1 MHRMVALRYT
11 IISTDRRER
20 VRRGLYAERDSV
32 CRESAGSLHTSS
44 WQSSTGGPEMIDKN
58 REPMSSSAEDR
69 KDRRQRERL
78 AELTRSFKKDPKD
91 FVQKVEQACPVGTQ
105 PATALLDAAVVL
117 AEQDEFKPA
126 LALLDRAAMLY
137 EAKQDNAGLAHV
149 YVNMGPL
156 YGMLDEMEKGI
167 GLSLKA
173 EVLAKGLPADPEFT
187 LHYASDLGGMYTE
200 MEEWDKAM
208 HYFQVACDTSKGMGN
223 REVEADALLVM
234 SQVAIAQGDAVTARE
249 LAGKGGALGKALHD
263 KLFQARALQTIGDA
277 SALDGNHEQAVVLF
291 QQALD
296 LEADQPDLE
305 LRQQLFGEMSESYE
319 VAGNKEL
326 AEDYRSRAADL
337 DETDEDMDDLDDSG
351 E

>member
-1 MHRMVALRYT
+1 MT
-11 IISTDRRER
+11 
-20 VRRGLYAERDSV
+20 
-32 CRESAGSLHTSS
+32 
-44 WQSSTGGPEMIDKN
+44 DKN

-91 FVQKVEQACPVGTQ
+91 FVQKVEQACPAGTP

-126 LALLDRAAMLY
+126 LALLDRAIVLY
-137 EAKQDNAGLAHV
+137 EAKHDNAGLAHV

-167 GLSLKA
+167 TFSLKA
-173 EVLAKGLPADPEFT
+173 EALAKDLPADPELT

-208 HYFQVACDTSKGMGN
+208 HYFQIACTTSKSMGN
-223 REVEADALLVM
+223 KDLETDALLIM
-234 SQVAIAQGDAVTARE
+234 SQVAIAQGDAAKARE
-249 LAGKGGALGKALHD
+249 LAEKGGALGKALHD

-296 LEADQPDLE
+296 LEADQPDLD
-305 LRQQLFGEMSESYE
+305 LRQQLFWEMSESYE
-319 VAGNKEL
+319 EAGNKEL

-337 DETDEDMDDLDDSG
+337 DETDEDMDEPDDSAD
-351 E
+351 

>member
-1 MHRMVALRYT
+1 MT
-11 IISTDRRER
+11 
-20 VRRGLYAERDSV
+20 
-32 CRESAGSLHTSS
+32 
-44 WQSSTGGPEMIDKN
+44 DKN
-58 REPMSSSAEDR
+58 GEPMSSSAEDR

-78 AELTRSFKKDPKD
+78 AELTRSFKKDPRE
-91 FVQKVEQACPVGTQ
+91 FVQKVEQACPAGTP
-105 PATALLDAAVVL
+105 PATALVDAAVVL

-126 LALLDRAAMLY
+126 LALLDRAVVLY
-137 EAKQDNAGLAHV
+137 EAKHDNAGLAHV

-156 YGMLDEMEKGI
+156 YGMQGELEKGVSM
-167 GLSLKA
+167 SLKA
-173 EVLAKGLPADPEFT
+173 EALAKALPADPEFT

-223 REVEADALLVM
+223 KEVEADALLVM
-234 SQVAIAQGDAVTARE
+234 SQVAVAQGGAGKARE
-249 LAGKGGALGKALHD
+249 LAEKGGALGKALHN

-305 LRQQLFGEMSESYE
+305 LRQQLFWEMSESYE
-319 VAGNKEL
+319 EAGNKEL

-337 DETDEDMDDLDDSG
+337 GETDEDVDEPDDATD
-351 E
+351 

>member
-1 MHRMVALRYT
+1 M
-11 IISTDRRER
+11 TD
-20 VRRGLYAERDSV
+20 
-32 CRESAGSLHTSS
+32 
-44 WQSSTGGPEMIDKN
+44 KK
-58 REPMSSSAEDR
+58 REPMSSNAEDR

-78 AELTRSFKKDPKD
+78 AELTRSFKKDPKN
-91 FVQKVEQACPVGTQ
+91 FVDKVEQACPVGTS

-126 LALLDRAAMLY
+126 LALLDRATVLY
-137 EAKQDNAGLAHV
+137 EAKHDNAGLAHV

-156 YGMLDEMEKGI
+156 YGMLGELEKGI
-167 GLSLKA
+167 SMSLKA
-173 EVLAKGLPADPEFT
+173 EALAKDLPADPEFT

-208 HYFQVACDTSKGMGN
+208 HYFQTACDTSKSMGN
-223 REVEADALLVM
+223 HELEADAVLVM
-234 SQVAIAQGDAVTARE
+234 SQVAVAQGDATRARN
-249 LAGKGGALGKALHD
+249 LAVKGGALGKALYD

-305 LRQQLFGEMSESYE
+305 LRQQLFWEMSESYE
-319 VAGNKEL
+319 EAGNKEL

-337 DETDEDMDDLDDSG
+337 DETGEDMDGPADSAG
-351 E
+351 

>member
-1 MHRMVALRYT
+1 MT
-11 IISTDRRER
+11 
-20 VRRGLYAERDSV
+20 
-32 CRESAGSLHTSS
+32 
-44 WQSSTGGPEMIDKN
+44 DKN
-58 REPMSSSAEDR
+58 REPISSSAEDR

-91 FVQKVEQACPVGTQ
+91 FVQKVEDACPTGTQ

-126 LALLDRAAMLY
+126 LALLDRAAVLY
-137 EAKQDNAGLAHV
+137 EAKHDDAGLAHV

-156 YGMLDEMEKGI
+156 YGMLDELEKGI
-167 GLSLKA
+167 TFSLKA
-173 EVLAKGLPADPEFT
+173 ETLARTLSVDPEFI

-208 HYFQVACDTSKGMGN
+208 HYFQIACDTSRRMGN
-223 REVEADALLVM
+223 KELEADALLVM
-234 SQVAIAQGDAVTARE
+234 SQVAVAQGDAGKARE
-249 LAGKGGALGKALHD
+249 LAEKGGAIGKALRD

-277 SALDGNHEQAVVLF
+277 SALDGKHEQAVVLF

-305 LRQQLFGEMSESYE
+305 LRQQLFWEMSESYE
-319 VAGNKEL
+319 EAGNKEL
-326 AEDYRSRAADL
+326 ADDYRSRAADL
-337 DETDEDMDDLDDSG
+337 DDTAEDMDELVDSTD
-351 E
+351 

>member
-1 MHRMVALRYT
+1 
-11 IISTDRRER
+11 
-20 VRRGLYAERDSV
+20 
-32 CRESAGSLHTSS
+32 
-44 WQSSTGGPEMIDKN
+44 
-58 REPMSSSAEDR
+58 MSSSAEDR

-91 FVQKVEQACPVGTQ
+91 FVQKVEQACPTGTP

-126 LALLDRAAMLY
+126 LALLDRAVVLY
-137 EAKQDNAGLAHV
+137 EARHDNAGLARV

-156 YGMLDEMEKGI
+156 YGMQGELEKGVSM
-167 GLSLKA
+167 SLKA
-173 EVLAKGLPADPEFT
+173 EALAKALPDDPEFT

-200 MEEWDKAM
+200 MEQWDKAM
-208 HYFQVACDTSKGMGN
+208 HYFQLACDTSKGMGN
-223 REVEADALLVM
+223 KELEADALLVM
-234 SQVAIAQGDAVTARE
+234 SQVGVAQGDAATARD
-249 LAGKGGALGKALHD
+249 LAEKGGALGRALDD

-277 SALDGNHEQAVVLF
+277 SALEGHHDRAVVLF

-305 LRQQLFGEMSESYE
+305 LRQQLFWEMSESYE
-319 VAGNKEL
+319 EAGNEEL

-337 DETDEDMDDLDDSG
+337 DESDGDMDELDDS
-351 E
+351 EA